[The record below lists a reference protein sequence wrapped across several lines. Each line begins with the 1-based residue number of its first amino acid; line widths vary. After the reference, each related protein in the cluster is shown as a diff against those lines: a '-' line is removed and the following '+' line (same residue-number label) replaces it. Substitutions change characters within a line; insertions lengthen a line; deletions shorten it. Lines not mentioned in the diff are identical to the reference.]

1 MSQSKNKE
9 ITFDICGAVVDAPL
23 IEDKGFSAGDDLKSS
38 VVKGDRSKPEK
49 GYLIEAVKQRL
60 GTK

>member
-1 MSQSKNKE
+1 MNQSANKE
-9 ITFDICGAVVDAPL
+9 ITFDIRGAVIEVPL
-23 IEDKGFSAGDDLKSS
+23 IKGKGFSAGGDLKSS